1 MSISIAIKKCSYH
14 GTESKGESTS
24 AVGAVGGRGSQGGKE
39 GRGGGEGEKG
49 SRGGGMEDLLLI
61 QYLLNSIHTCMQIL
75 RHGVVCP
82 RGKSG
87 ILGVSAAWQMPGQML
102 TNMKDVDSTLWRRRK
117 GDFHF

>member
-1 MSISIAIKKCSYH
+1 LNISIAIKKCSYH

-39 GRGGGEGEKG
+39 GRGGGGGEEEIG
-49 SRGGGMEDLLLI
+49 SGGGGMEDLLLI

-75 RHGVVCP
+75 RHGMLCP

-87 ILGVSAAWQMPGQML
+87 ILGVSAAWA
-102 TNMKDVDSTLWRRRK
+102 NAD
-117 GDFHF
+117 